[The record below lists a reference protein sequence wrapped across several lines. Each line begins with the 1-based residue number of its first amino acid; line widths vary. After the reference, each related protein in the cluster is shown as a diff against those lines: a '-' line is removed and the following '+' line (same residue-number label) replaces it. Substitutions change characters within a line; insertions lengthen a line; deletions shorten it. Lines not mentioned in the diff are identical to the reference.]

1 MQDLSYLAADLA
13 ETQPRLARMSSVLC
27 ELVEDYGL
35 VSFETLAVEDK
46 TSMLRLLEVID
57 RAMGYVAGGA

>member
-1 MQDLSYLAADLA
+1 
-13 ETQPRLARMSSVLC
+13 MSSVLC